1 MMEIASFAKVDS
13 SARNDDTLFSLGFWG
28 SSLMKIVSVLCTY
41 IVSVT
46 NTTLLTTLVLVWNIV
61 S

>member
-1 MMEIASFAKVDS
+1 MEIASFAKVES
-13 SARNDDTLFSLGFWG
+13 SANNDDTLFSLGSWG
-28 SSLMKIVSVLCTY
+28 SSLIKIVSVLYTY

-46 NTTLLTTLVLVWNIV
+46 NATLFTTLVLVWKIV

>member
-1 MMEIASFAKVDS
+1 MEIASFANDDS
-13 SARNDDTLFSLGFWG
+13 SARKENFGCEVGFTT
-28 SSLMKIVSVLCTY
+28 SFVMKIVSALCTY

-46 NTTLLTTLVLVWNIV
+46 NTTLFTTLVLVWNMV